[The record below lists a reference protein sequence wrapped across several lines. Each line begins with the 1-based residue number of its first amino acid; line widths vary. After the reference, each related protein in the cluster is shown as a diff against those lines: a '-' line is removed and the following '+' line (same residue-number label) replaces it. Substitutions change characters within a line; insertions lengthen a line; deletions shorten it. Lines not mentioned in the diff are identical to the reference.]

1 MARVGGDDKGS
12 ATVNVGIIGLGGG
25 ASDMIPVF
33 VQHPH
38 IALTA
43 AADID
48 KGQLEKFHGEFHGE
62 TYLSAEALC
71 DNPHVDVVYIATP
84 NQFHIE
90 HALIALQ
97 KGKHVLV
104 EKPMTL
110 TLDDADVMI
119 EAATRHGVHLMVNVK
134 HSFDPYIRK
143 IREIVQS
150 GELGRLRMLH
160 YWYFSDWLYR
170 PRTAEELNPNLGG
183 GVTWRQG
190 PHQFDILRTI
200 AGGMVRSVRAMTGR
214 WDASRP
220 VVGCHAA
227 YLEFEDGTAATA
239 VYSGYDHFHSRELT
253 FGVGEAKPAVEA
265 STHAQA
271 RKTLRQLASGEAET
285 ALKRA
290 QRYGGASRSGRG
302 AEAAPRRSASWVLGG
317 PLIAT
322 FDKGDVRLTP
332 KGIRIYGDDD
342 TREIPISRETDGR
355 HGIVNQLYEAVV
367 HGRRPSADGLWGK
380 ATVEVLL
387 AVLESARERRE
398 VFLSHQVSVPNEYAY
413 SHQRED
419 SGED

>member
-1 MARVGGDDKGS
+1 MASIGGEGKGA
-12 ATVNVGIIGLGGG
+12 ATVHMGIIGLGGG
-25 ASDMIPVF
+25 ASDMIPAF

-38 IALTA
+38 IELTA
-43 AADID
+43 AADLD
-48 KGQLEKFHGEFHGE
+48 KGQLEKFQGEFHGE

-90 HALIALQ
+90 HALIALE

-110 TLDDADVMI
+110 TLEDAEAMI
-119 EAATRHGVHLMVNVK
+119 KAAERHGMQLMVNVK
-134 HSFDPYIRK
+134 HSFDPHIRK

-160 YWYFSDWLYR
+160 YWYFADWLYR
-170 PRTAEELNPNLGG
+170 PRTAEELNPSLGG

-200 AGGMVRSVRAMTGR
+200 AGGLVRSVRAMTGT
-214 WDASRP
+214 WDESRP

-239 VYSGYDHFHSRELT
+239 VYSGYDHFNSRELT
-253 FGVGEAKPAVEA
+253 FGVGEARPATESSA
-265 STHAQA
+265 YAEG
-271 RKTLRQLASGEAET
+271 RRMLRQLASGEAET

-290 QRYGGASRSGRG
+290 QRYGGASRAAR
-302 AEAAPRRSASWVLGG
+302 APRRSATWVLGG
-317 PLIAT
+317 PLIVT
-322 FDKGDVRLTP
+322 FERGDVRLTP
-332 KGIRIYGDDD
+332 GGLLIYGDEDK
-342 TREIPISRETDGR
+342 REIPISRETDGR
-355 HGIVNQLYEAVV
+355 HGIVNQMYEAVV
-367 HGRRPSADGLWGK
+367 NGRRPSADGPWGK

-387 AVLESARERRE
+387 AALASARERRE
-398 VFLSHQVSVPNEYAY
+398 VFLSHQVPVLT
-413 SHQRED
+413 
-419 SGED
+419 

>member
-1 MARVGGDDKGS
+1 MARVGGDGKGS
-12 ATVNVGIIGLGGG
+12 ATLNVGIIGLGGG
-25 ASDMIPVF
+25 ASDMIPAF

-38 IALTA
+38 IELTA

-48 KGQLEKFHGEFHGE
+48 KGQLEKFHSEFHGE

-71 DNPHVDVVYIATP
+71 ENPHVDAVYIATP
-84 NQFHIE
+84 NQFHTE
-90 HALIALQ
+90 HARLALE

-110 TLDDADVMI
+110 TLEDAEVMI
-119 EAATRHGVHLMVNVK
+119 QAAERHRVQLMVNVK
-134 HSFDPYIRK
+134 HSFDPHIGK

-160 YWYFSDWLYR
+160 YWYFADWLYR
-170 PRTAEELNPNLGG
+170 PRTAEELNPSLGG

-200 AGGMVRSVRAMTGR
+200 AGGLVRSVRAMTGM
-214 WDASRP
+214 WDESRP

-239 VYSGYDHFHSRELT
+239 VYSGYDHFNSRELT
-253 FGVGEAKPAVEA
+253 FGVGEARPATESSA
-265 STHAQA
+265 YAQG
-271 RKTLRQLASGEAET
+271 RRTLRQLASGEAET

-290 QRYGGASRSGRG
+290 QRYGGASRAAR
-302 AEAAPRRSASWVLGG
+302 APRRSATWVLGG
-317 PLIAT
+317 PLIVT
-322 FDKGDVRLTP
+322 FEKGDVRLTP
-332 KGIRIYGDDD
+332 GGLCIYGDEEK
-342 TREIPISRETDGR
+342 REIPISRETDGR

-367 HGRRPSADGLWGK
+367 NGRRPSADGAWGK

-387 AVLESARERRE
+387 AVLASARERRE
-398 VFLSHQVSVPNEYAY
+398 VFLSHQVPVPN
-413 SHQRED
+413 
-419 SGED
+419 